1 MRKRQRVMLMTNDLR
16 ILIDQWLNSIK
27 TEYGIADIG
36 YRRASDQKVYP
47 HVVWDITTTQPMDMG
62 RTDYML
68 DFHIWGREET
78 VVFNIMDAIR
88 DILSFYNWPYEGILP
103 TFYEM
108 SGGTVEDPDKTL
120 VHAVIRF
127 QCQVYK
133 KGVTSD
139 GILNH

>member
-36 YRRASDQKVYP
+36 YRRASNQKVYP

-62 RTDYML
+62 REDYML
-68 DFHIWGREET
+68 DFHIWGKEEDS
-78 VVFNIMDAIR
+78 VFNIMDAIR

>member
-127 QCQVYK
+127 QCQDYK

>member
-36 YRRASDQKVYP
+36 YRRASNQKVYP

-62 RTDYML
+62 REDYML
-68 DFHIWGREET
+68 DFHVWGKEEDS
-78 VVFNIMDAIR
+78 VFNIMDAIR

>member
-36 YRRASDQKVYP
+36 YRRASNQKVYP

-62 RTDYML
+62 REDYML
-68 DFHIWGREET
+68 DFHIWGKEEDS
-78 VVFNIMDAIR
+78 VFNIMDAIR

-120 VHAVIRF
+120 VHGVIRF